1 MYAHLHIC
9 MYAQERQDEAK
20 DACVC
25 MRERMCV
32 YVYIVHMYIY
42 TYIHICTGAPKR
54 GKGRGKKGDSN
65 KDKDK
70 EKGLALVPMDHLGG
84 FFLGDADF
92 VMAGDFVLH
101 KETPAQVLEVL
112 QLRSAHQVKL
122 RLLQVESVCVRAREC
137 GYVCVCVCAREGV

>member
-1 MYAHLHIC
+1 MY
-9 MYAQERQDEAK
+9 
-20 DACVC
+20 V
-25 MRERMCV
+25 
-32 YVYIVHMYIY
+32 Y

-70 EKGLALVPMDHLGG
+70 DKDKGLALVPMDHLGG

-92 VMAGDFVLH
+92 VMPGDFVVH

-112 QLRSAHQVKL
+112 QLRSAHHVKL
-122 RLLQVESVCVRAREC
+122 RLLQVESVCVRARKC
-137 GYVCVCVCAREGV
+137 GYMCVCARAREGV